1 MFNETT
7 SKADRVMKQMDAAI
21 DSIQAAKL
29 AVFRKNKAEGLIQAK
44 QALSFLREVNTTIGP
59 AIQDRLD
66 HGNES

>member
-1 MFNETT
+1 MFKEPP

-29 AVFRKNKAEGLIQAK
+29 AILRNRKAEGLIQAK
-44 QALSFLREVNTTIGP
+44 QALSFIREVNTTIGP

-66 HGNES
+66 HERES